1 MKKKKLLSILLSAA
15 LAFSLT
21 ACGNSNNEAQTSNSA
36 SSSTSTTTT
45 ESKDASASDADDSTN
60 TAAAEADPFGKYAD
74 PLEIH
79 FVRATDD
86 TIETNVLANL
96 PGQTLEDNFW
106 LDTYEDELGIKVVY
120 DWIVKGDDE
129 FNQKMN
135 VSMASEELP
144 DVMCVTA
151 TQMMQLIDAGLV
163 QEMGPV
169 FEQYATDFTKEVM
182 NQEGDSPFLAGQKDG
197 VQYGLPVTNG
207 SVDSVD
213 LMWIR
218 TDWLEKLNLEVPT
231 TMDEVLTMVDQFV
244 NADFDGNGSR
254 DTVGIGV
261 AGTSMLGGGFGG
273 LRGFFNAYGAYPG
286 IWVEKDGQ
294 LAYGAIQPEC
304 KTALAAL
311 HDMYEKGYIDTEFG
325 VKDSTKAGEAA
336 AAGKCGFTFGQQ
348 WLSLTPFQS
357 CKDNDPDS
365 QWSAYPLP
373 SATGE
378 PAVAQADLGTNR
390 WIAVN
395 KNFEHPEA
403 VVKMINL
410 FIEKCWGE
418 TGDNGKYYAPPEAE
432 GVWKL
437 SPIQCSMPHKNLQAY
452 LDIEAARQSGDTSS
466 LTGEAKSIQ
475 NKLDSY
481 YSGSDEGFALWG
493 WERIY
498 GPDPSSYS
506 SINAMSED
514 NRIMINKF
522 VGAPTETMTEK
533 LSTLETMRDEV
544 YTKIIIG
551 EASIDEF
558 DTFVEDFNKLG
569 GSDMTAEVNE
579 WYSSVK

>member
-36 SSSTSTTTT
+36 SSSTSTPTTA
-45 ESKDASASDADDSTN
+45 SKDASSSDADASTD
-60 TAAAEADPFGKYAD
+60 TAEADPFGKYAD

-106 LDTYEDELGIKVVY
+106 LDTYEDELGIKIVY

-197 VQYGLPVTNG
+197 VQYGLPVTGG

-244 NADFDGNGSR
+244 NADFDGNGAK

-273 LRGFFNAYGAYPG
+273 LRGFFNAYGAY
-286 IWVEKDGQ
+286 Q
-294 LAYGAIQPEC
+294 NRAS
-304 KTALAAL
+304 AL
-311 HDMYEKGYIDTEFG
+311 
-325 VKDSTKAGEAA
+325 V
-336 AAGKCGFTFGQQ
+336 
-348 WLSLTPFQS
+348 LSLRQAGNAGMAGYGMRRQLLPPLVRHIPGHPFQ
-357 CKDNDPDS
+357 CHAHYHKGRKA
-365 QWSAYPLP
+365 QPLP
-373 SATGE
+373 SFAQGCGGE
-378 PAVAQADLGTNR
+378 KA
-390 WIAVN
+390 I
-395 KNFEHPEA
+395 
-403 VVKMINL
+403 
-410 FIEKCWGE
+410 
-418 TGDNGKYYAPPEAE
+418 
-432 GVWKL
+432 
-437 SPIQCSMPHKNLQAY
+437 
-452 LDIEAARQSGDTSS
+452 
-466 LTGEAKSIQ
+466 
-475 NKLDSY
+475 
-481 YSGSDEGFALWG
+481 
-493 WERIY
+493 
-498 GPDPSSYS
+498 
-506 SINAMSED
+506 
-514 NRIMINKF
+514 
-522 VGAPTETMTEK
+522 PT
-533 LSTLETMRDEV
+533 
-544 YTKIIIG
+544 
-551 EASIDEF
+551 
-558 DTFVEDFNKLG
+558 
-569 GSDMTAEVNE
+569 
-579 WYSSVK
+579 

>member
-36 SSSTSTTTT
+36 SSSTSTPTTA
-45 ESKDASASDADDSTN
+45 SKDASSSDADASTD
-60 TAAAEADPFGKYAD
+60 TAEADPFGKYAD

-106 LDTYEDELGIKVVY
+106 LDTYEDELGIKIVY

-197 VQYGLPVTNG
+197 VQYGLPVTGG

-244 NADFDGNGSR
+244 NADFDGNGAK

-286 IWVEKDGQ
+286 CPLSGNAFAFRSKPGGDRRISVRPHGLSGGRKRETTRSGYAGILHSGDRKINF
-294 LAYGAIQPEC
+294 LRS
-304 KTALAAL
+304 AAL
-311 HDMYEKGYIDTEFG
+311 LLKSEYLLNQK
-325 VKDSTKAGEAA
+325 
-336 AAGKCGFTFGQQ
+336 
-348 WLSLTPFQS
+348 
-357 CKDNDPDS
+357 
-365 QWSAYPLP
+365 
-373 SATGE
+373 
-378 PAVAQADLGTNR
+378 PA
-390 WIAVN
+390 
-395 KNFEHPEA
+395 F
-403 VVKMINL
+403 
-410 FIEKCWGE
+410 
-418 TGDNGKYYAPPEAE
+418 
-432 GVWKL
+432 
-437 SPIQCSMPHKNLQAY
+437 
-452 LDIEAARQSGDTSS
+452 
-466 LTGEAKSIQ
+466 
-475 NKLDSY
+475 
-481 YSGSDEGFALWG
+481 
-493 WERIY
+493 
-498 GPDPSSYS
+498 
-506 SINAMSED
+506 
-514 NRIMINKF
+514 
-522 VGAPTETMTEK
+522 
-533 LSTLETMRDEV
+533 
-544 YTKIIIG
+544 
-551 EASIDEF
+551 
-558 DTFVEDFNKLG
+558 
-569 GSDMTAEVNE
+569 
-579 WYSSVK
+579 

>member
-135 VSMASEELP
+135 VSMASEKLP

-197 VQYGLPVTNG
+197 VQYGLPVTGG

-261 AGTSMLGGGFGG
+261 AGTQHAGRRLRRSERLLQRLRRISGNLGGKGRPAG
-273 LRGFFNAYGAYPG
+273 LRRNP
-286 IWVEKDGQ
+286 
-294 LAYGAIQPEC
+294 
-304 KTALAAL
+304 
-311 HDMYEKGYIDTEFG
+311 
-325 VKDSTKAGEAA
+325 AG
-336 AAGKCGFTFGQQ
+336 
-348 WLSLTPFQS
+348 
-357 CKDNDPDS
+357 
-365 QWSAYPLP
+365 
-373 SATGE
+373 
-378 PAVAQADLGTNR
+378 
-390 WIAVN
+390 
-395 KNFEHPEA
+395 
-403 VVKMINL
+403 M
-410 FIEKCWGE
+410 
-418 TGDNGKYYAPPEAE
+418 
-432 GVWKL
+432 
-437 SPIQCSMPHKNLQAY
+437 
-452 LDIEAARQSGDTSS
+452 
-466 LTGEAKSIQ
+466 
-475 NKLDSY
+475 
-481 YSGSDEGFALWG
+481 
-493 WERIY
+493 
-498 GPDPSSYS
+498 
-506 SINAMSED
+506 
-514 NRIMINKF
+514 
-522 VGAPTETMTEK
+522 
-533 LSTLETMRDEV
+533 
-544 YTKIIIG
+544 
-551 EASIDEF
+551 
-558 DTFVEDFNKLG
+558 
-569 GSDMTAEVNE
+569 
-579 WYSSVK
+579 